1 MHAAAPMHLYDTSR
15 GEVTAFAP
23 GETVTMYV
31 CGITPYDATHL
42 GHAATYV
49 TYDVL
54 QRRLIDR
61 GHRVRYVRNITDVDD
76 DIIRAARQRD
86 VHYLDLAPVRPS
98 GSTTTWRP

>member
-1 MHAAAPMHLYDTSR
+1 MHTAAPMHLYDTSR

-61 GHRVRYVRNITDVDD
+61 IGLLKHLIDLHPQDV
-76 DIIRAARQRD
+76 INANC
-86 VHYLDLAPVRPS
+86 
-98 GSTTTWRP
+98 

>member
-31 CGITPYDATHL
+31 CGITPYEATHL

-54 QRRLIDR
+54 QRR
-61 GHRVRYVRNITDVDD
+61 
-76 DIIRAARQRD
+76 
-86 VHYLDLAPVRPS
+86 
-98 GSTTTWRP
+98 